1 MRRAFSAAVAAA
13 MMLTVPLARAAEGP
27 IRIGVLN
34 EQSGLYSEFGGP
46 GSVEAAKMAGST

>member
-34 EQSGLYSEFGGP
+34 DQSGLYSEFGGP